1 MDFLPPLL
9 VLISMAA
16 LVAPPLLV
24 LISMAALVALP
35 IIWLAGRPVGNRGGT
50 SAPEPEASAGV
61 ALSTPT
67 EARSPL
73 GLIGLAFSI
82 VAVALCFAG
91 MLGFAVSFTPWGE
104 SLSVDNDAWFYLTIT
119 GAIGLFPAAAG
130 LAYGL
135 FVVVRSRKAGRRD
148 VAGRWAVRLSVIGL
162 LLTGVTLIASF
173 AFSRIG

>member
-91 MLGFAVSFTPWGE
+91 MLGFAVTFTPWGE
-104 SLSVDNDAWFYLTIT
+104 SFDTWFYLTIA